1 MAEYGKLNK
10 VNYKNLFSFLEKN
23 DLEIRSASLGTDLDC
38 AYTICSKKHSSNHK
52 LKGSDFYVCFMFEAY
67 DYSMFS
73 WDLTNKPCMNET
85 DFINVLKEVKASEL
99 RYLSFSQKVYSD

>member
-23 DLEIRSASLGTDLDC
+23 DLEIRSAFGATDLDC
-38 AYTICSKKHSSNHK
+38 AYNICSKTNSLNDK
-52 LKGSDFYVCFMFEAY
+52 LKDSDFYVCFMFEAY

-73 WDLTNKPCMNET
+73 WNLTNKPCMSEA
-85 DFINVLKEVKASEL
+85 DFINVLKDVKVSEL